1 MPASNRDAPAA
12 PAVVLLGASVRA
24 FAASAARSGWGVHA
38 ADLFGD
44 TDLATAAESCRRV
57 SDYPADLFAAAVDF
71 PVGPWCYTG
80 AIENHPDLIERIT
93 ATRPLAG
100 NSAAVVRRVRAPATL
115 ATALADAGLR
125 FPATFPTAENVPTDG
140 SFIMKPRSSAGG
152 HGIVRWTRGSA
163 VGRDWRSG
171 AHCWQRWVDGL
182 PMAAAY
188 CLGKEAAT
196 LLGASRQ
203 LLGAAWCHAAPYAY
217 CGSVGMPLEGLHD
230 RVRDELLRLGRLLA
244 ESFGLVGTVGVDFI
258 LGADDS
264 ITVIEVNPRPTA
276 SMELVERETG
286 ASIAAAHLDACGF
299 QSPITPAASKSVG
312 HWSKAI
318 LFAPDDLTIDASLLD
333 RLDRLTRPWTH
344 DDGWPALADIPQP
357 GQTIMR
363 GRPILT
369 LFARGETSEG
379 SLARLVARALSA
391 GKTTGQ

>member
-1 MPASNRDAPAA
+1 M
-12 PAVVLLGASVRA
+12 LGASVRA
-24 FAASAARSGWGVHA
+24 FAASAVRAGWGAHA
-38 ADLFGD
+38 ADLFCD
-44 TDLATAAESCRRV
+44 TDLATAADSCRRV
-57 SDYPADLFAAAVDF
+57 GNYPAGLFAAAIDF

-80 AIENHPDLIERIT
+80 AIENHPDLIERIA

-100 NSAAVVRRVRAPATL
+100 NAAAVVRRVRDPAML

-125 FPATFPTAENVPTDG
+125 YPTTFLTAENVPMDG

-163 VGRDWRSG
+163 VGRDWRT
-171 AHCWQRWVDGL
+171 AAQLWQRWVDGL

-188 CLGKEAAT
+188 CLGKETAT

-203 LLGAAWCHAAPYAY
+203 LLGAAWCHAAPYVY
-217 CGSVGMPLEGLHD
+217 CGSVGMPLASLHD

-244 ESFGLVGTVGVDFI
+244 ESFDLVGAVGVDFV

-286 ASIAAAHLDACGF
+286 ASIAGAHLDACGF
-299 QSPITPAASKSVG
+299 PSPMAPAALNSGG

-318 LFAPDDLTIDASLLD
+318 LFASHDLTIDAPLLD
-333 RLDRLTRPWTH
+333 SLHRLARPWTH
-344 DDGWPALADIPQP
+344 DDGWPALADIPHP
-357 GQTIMR
+357 GQTIVR

-369 LFARGETSEG
+369 LFARGETSED

-391 GKTTGQ
+391 GKAAGQ